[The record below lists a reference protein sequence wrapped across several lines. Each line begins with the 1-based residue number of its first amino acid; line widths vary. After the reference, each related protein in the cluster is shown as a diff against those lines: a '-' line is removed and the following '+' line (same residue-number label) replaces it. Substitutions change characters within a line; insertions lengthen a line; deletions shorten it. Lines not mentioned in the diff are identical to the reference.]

1 MQRNV
6 TIPSAAGAANM
17 DLSLI
22 GPRAGADQGNPQV
35 SAREIFNDGSIQ
47 VGVWECTPGG
57 WPIVDRGD
65 TEVATIVHGSGTIT
79 DADGTEHVLVP
90 GAVVT
95 LPKGWSGRWDL
106 SETLRKVYVIV
117 G

>member
-1 MQRNV
+1 
-6 TIPSAAGAANM
+6 M
-17 DLSLI
+17 DLNLI
-22 GPRAGADQGNPQV
+22 GPRDGADQGNPRV
-35 SAREIFNDGSIQ
+35 SVREIFNDGSIQ

-57 WPIVDRGD
+57 WPIVDRRE
-65 TEVATIVHGSGTIT
+65 TEVAQIVKGRGTIT
-79 DADGTEHVLVP
+79 DADGTEHALVP

-117 G
+117 E

>member
-1 MQRNV
+1 MKVQ
-6 TIPSAAGAANM
+6 IPSAAGAADM
-17 DLSLI
+17 DLKLV
-22 GPRAGADQGNPQV
+22 GPRDGADRGNPQV
-35 SAREIFNDGSIQ
+35 SMQTISNDGSIH

-65 TEVATIVHGSGTIT
+65 TEVASIVSGKGTIT
-79 DADGTEHVLVP
+79 DASGTEHVLVP

-117 G
+117 A